1 MPEAAVDFHGDFVHA
16 VEQLLENGAIPLL
29 QGFGQHRVVGV
40 GEGLRD
46 YVPGILPT
54 HVVLVEQQAHEL
66 RDGQHRVGVVQLDA
80 IIFAEVAQII
90 AVLFD
95 IVGNH
100 CLQ

>member
-1 MPEAAVDFHGDFVHA
+1 M
-16 VEQLLENGAIPLL
+16 EQLLENGAIPLL
-29 QGFGQHRVVGV
+29 QGLGQHRVVGV

-46 YVPGILPT
+46 HVPGILPT
-54 HVVLVEQQAHEL
+54 HVVLIKQQAHEL